1 VRAAR
6 VLRWEER
13 LALLRDAGRWRHA
26 LLLGLDILAAA
37 RASAARGGASP
48 AEPGF
53 EPGGEPGGA
62 PRPPA
67 RAAPSRGDGRGADVA
82 AVSAALVTALLRFL
96 DAALACARASR
107 AWSEASPTIATASAL
122 SPLHDIASF
131 RIDHCRQAETNWET
145 GAYK

>member
-1 VRAAR
+1 MAPRPASRPPRRRRRGHAGVRAAR

-82 AVSAALVTALLRFL
+82 AVSAALVAALLGFL
-96 DAALACARASR
+96 DAALACARA
-107 AWSEASPTIATASAL
+107 ALAPTPSLA
-122 SPLHDIASF
+122 H
-131 RIDHCRQAETNWET
+131 R
-145 GAYK
+145 